1 MSCTF
6 EVFNVSG
13 LSKRAF
19 GGKQVEMI
27 LWYLFRTSRIR
38 IIRSTQILAR
48 VFVYLPPFISQI
60 LDFICRTIL
69 ILILIYFEWRDT
81 ENQQYFGLE
90 HNWIIS
96 LSSWDFKWFWDRSTP
111 RVQERQENINP
122 GWKYISRNP

>member
-1 MSCTF
+1 MKT
-6 EVFNVSG
+6 
-13 LSKRAF
+13 AF

-27 LWYLFRTSRIR
+27 LLYLFRTSRIR
-38 IIRSTQILAR
+38 MISSTQILAR

-60 LDFICRTIL
+60 LDFICRTVL
-69 ILILIYFEWRDT
+69 IFILIYFEWRDT